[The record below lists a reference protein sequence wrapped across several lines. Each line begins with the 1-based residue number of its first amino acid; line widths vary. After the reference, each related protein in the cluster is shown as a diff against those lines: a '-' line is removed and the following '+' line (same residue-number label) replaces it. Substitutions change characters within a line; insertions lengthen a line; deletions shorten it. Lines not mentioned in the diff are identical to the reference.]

1 MDNNTGHNTESEI
14 LIAGLIT
21 ILLTAV
27 IFSAFVGSII
37 LIAYVI

>member
-1 MDNNTGHNTESEI
+1 MNNKGHNTGSEI

-27 IFSAFVGSII
+27 MFAAFMGFII
-37 LIAYVI
+37 LIAYII